1 MSVLKLHRAAC
12 AENREFSTAHSSLEK
27 VPEPFGGGSKG
38 RLYGESRLRSLERT
52 PEIFR
57 RSWDAIAIYDLAGR
71 VQRGNAA
78 ARAMVGA
85 TRAARLQGSHFS
97 AHMTLE
103 AATRAAR
110 DFAHCVTLG
119 QTIET
124 DSVFIDGKGEPVP
137 VRMRLV
143 PARVDGRIV
152 GVIGFA
158 RDSRARLNVEAQ
170 FMRSEQ
176 QFRSLFENHPDAFAL
191 HDLEGRFLRVNAATE
206 RLTGYSVEEL
216 IGQTPA
222 ILAVPGR
229 TYDGSDVRAAMER
242 GETQEFE
249 HVIRTKSGSVREV
262 NGRRVPIQ
270 VDGVVR
276 GFCGMIRDVTADR
289 RAARSSARQATRIA
303 ELYRIAAAAG
313 IAQDERVASALQAG
327 LDALG
332 AEWAYIVCFN
342 EGGYEITHSA
352 GQKPSRPPLDTERQ
366 RLRDELE
373 REDVFVFEDVTAYPP
388 SLAGAALTVEGLR
401 YGAVAFEK
409 LGEPMTIAAI
419 DRDYLRA
426 LATLIGSA
434 IQQGERRKRLGSLAF
449 GDALTGLP
457 NRALLQDRLE
467 QTLLFSRRH
476 RRSFAAHY
484 VDIDHFKSIND
495 TYGHHVGDG
504 VLVAVSSWLRSVLR
518 DSDTIARIGGD
529 EFVVL
534 QPEIESQRQAEELA
548 AKLCSIRDET
558 LCVSGRDLSVTLSV
572 GCAVFPLDAENPVDI
587 LKAADAALY
596 EVKHRGRDGYAV
608 GVVS

>member
-1 MSVLKLHRAAC
+1 MADD
-12 AENREFSTAHSSLEK
+12 
-27 VPEPFGGGSKG
+27 VPAGI
-38 RLYGESRLRSLERT
+38 YDYLRSLERV
-52 PEIFR
+52 PETFR
-57 RSWDAIAIYDLAGR
+57 RSWDAIAIYDLEGR
-71 VQRGNAA
+71 VRRGNAA

-103 AATRAAR
+103 AGTRAAR

-119 QTIET
+119 QTVES
-124 DSVFIDGKGEPVP
+124 DSVFTDGNGEPVP
-137 VRMRLV
+137 VRLRLV

-158 RDSRARLNVEAQ
+158 RDSRSRLDVEAQ

-206 RLTGYSVEEL
+206 RLTGFSVEEL
-216 IGQTPA
+216 IGQTPE
-222 ILAVPGR
+222 ILAAPGR
-229 TYDGSDVRAAMER
+229 AYDGAEVRAAMER

-249 HVIRTKSGSVREV
+249 HPIRTKTGSLREI
-262 NGRRVPIQ
+262 NGRRAPIH
-270 VDGVVR
+270 VDGKVH
-276 GFCGMIRDVTADR
+276 GFCAMIRDVTADR
-289 RAARSSARQATRIA
+289 RATRSAARQATRIA

-313 IAQDERVASALQAG
+313 IAQDERVTSALQAG
-327 LDALG
+327 LDELG
-332 AEWAYIVCFN
+332 AEWAYIVRFN
-342 EGGYEITHSA
+342 DDAHEITHSA
-352 GQKPSRPPLDTERQ
+352 GRKPDRPPSDPDRQ
-366 RLRDELE
+366 RVHDELT
-373 REDVFVFEDVTAYPP
+373 RDDVFVFEDPSAYPP

-401 YGAVAFEK
+401 YGAVAFVK
-409 LGEPMTIAAI
+409 FGEPMAIAAI

-434 IQQGERRKRLGSLAF
+434 IQQGERNKRLDSLAF

-467 QTLLFSRRH
+467 QTLLSARRH
-476 RRSFAAHY
+476 RRAFAAHY

-495 TYGHHVGDG
+495 TYGHSVGDG
-504 VLVAVSSWLRSVLR
+504 VLVAVSSWLRSMLR

-534 QPEIESQRQAEELA
+534 QPEIDSQRQAEELA
-548 AKLCSIRDET
+548 GKLCGIRDQT
-558 LCVSGRDLSVTLSV
+558 LRVGNRDLSVTISV
-572 GCAVFPLDAENPVDI
+572 GCAVFPLDAENPVDM

-596 EVKHRGRDGYAV
+596 DVKHRGRDGYAV
-608 GVVS
+608 GVVT

>member
-1 MSVLKLHRAAC
+1 MADDVQADISDYLK
-12 AENREFSTAHSSLEK
+12 
-27 VPEPFGGGSKG
+27 
-38 RLYGESRLRSLERT
+38 SLERA

-57 RSWDAIAIYDLAGR
+57 RSWDAIAIYDLEGR
-71 VQRGNAA
+71 VRRGNAA

-85 TRAARLQGSHFS
+85 TRAAGLQGSHFS

-119 QTIET
+119 QTIESDGVFT
-124 DSVFIDGKGEPVP
+124 DGNGEPVP

-143 PARVDGRIV
+143 PARVAGRIV

-158 RDSRARLNVEAQ
+158 RDSRARLDVEAQ

-206 RLTGYSVEEL
+206 RLTGYSPEEL

-222 ILAVPGR
+222 ILAATPGLQF
-229 TYDGSDVRAAMER
+229 DPAEVRAAMER

-249 HVIRTKSGSVREV
+249 HPIRIKNGSLREI
-262 NGRRVPIQ
+262 NGRRAPIH

-276 GFCGMIRDVTADR
+276 GFCSMIRDVTADR
-289 RAARSSARQATRIA
+289 RAARNSARQATRIA

-313 IAQDERVASALQAG
+313 IAQDERVATALQAG
-327 LDALG
+327 LDELG
-332 AEWAYIVCFN
+332 AEWAYIVRF
-342 EGGYEITHSA
+342 GDDGHEIVCST
-352 GQKPSRPPLDTERQ
+352 GTKPSRPPLAAERQ

-373 REDVFVFEDVTAYPP
+373 SEDVFVSEDASAYPP
-388 SLAGAALTVEGLR
+388 SLAGAALTVEGRR
-401 YGAVAFEK
+401 YGAVAFVK
-409 LGEPMTIAAI
+409 LGEPMAITAI

-434 IQQGERRKRLGSLAF
+434 IQEGERNKRLDTLAF

-467 QTLLFSRRH
+467 QTLLSARRH

-534 QPEIESQRQAEELA
+534 QPEIDSQHQAEELA
-548 AKLCSIRDET
+548 AKLCGIRDQK
-558 LCVSGRDLSVTLSV
+558 LRVGNRDLSVTISV
-572 GCAVFPLDAENPVDI
+572 GCAVFPLDAENSVDM

-596 EVKHRGRDGYAV
+596 DVKHRGRDGYAV

>member
-1 MSVLKLHRAAC
+1 MADDVLADI
-12 AENREFSTAHSSLEK
+12 
-27 VPEPFGGGSKG
+27 
-38 RLYGESRLRSLERT
+38 YDYLRSLERA

-57 RSWDAIAIYDLAGR
+57 RSWDAIAIYDLEGR
-71 VQRGNAA
+71 VRRGNAA

-85 TRAARLQGSHFS
+85 TRAAGLQGSHFS

-103 AATRAAR
+103 AGTRAAR

-119 QTIET
+119 QTIES
-124 DSVFIDGKGEPVP
+124 DSVFTDGNGEPVP
-137 VRMRLV
+137 VRLRLV

-158 RDSRARLNVEAQ
+158 RDSRARLDVQAQ

-176 QFRSLFENHPDAFAL
+176 QFRSLFENHPYAFAL

-216 IGQTPA
+216 IGQTPE
-222 ILAVPGR
+222 ILAAPGR
-229 TYDGSDVRAAMER
+229 AYDGSEVRAAMER

-249 HVIRTKSGSVREV
+249 HPIRTKAGSVREI
-262 NGRRVPIQ
+262 NGRRAPIH

-276 GFCGMIRDVTADR
+276 GFCAMIRDVTADR

-303 ELYRIAAAAG
+303 ELYRIASAAG
-313 IAQDERVASALQAG
+313 IAQDERVASVLQAG
-327 LDALG
+327 LDELG
-332 AEWAYIVCFN
+332 ADWAYIVRFSSD
-342 EGGYEITHSA
+342 GHEITHSA
-352 GQKPSRPPLDTERQ
+352 GTKPDQPPSDADRQ
-366 RLRDELE
+366 RLRDELTS
-373 REDVFVFEDVTAYPP
+373 EDVFVFEDPAAYPAA
-388 SLAGAALTVEGLR
+388 LAGAALTVEGLR
-401 YGAVAFEK
+401 YGAVAFVQF
-409 LGEPMTIAAI
+409 GEPMAIAAI

-434 IQQGERRKRLGSLAF
+434 IQQGERNKRLDSLAF

-457 NRALLQDRLE
+457 NRALLEDRLE
-467 QTLLFSRRH
+467 QTLLSARRH

-484 VDIDHFKSIND
+484 VDIDHFKTVND

-504 VLVAVSSWLRSVLR
+504 LLVAVSSWLRSMLR

-534 QPEIESQRQAEELA
+534 QPEIDSQRQAEELA
-548 AKLCSIRDET
+548 GKLCSIRDQT
-558 LCVSGRDLSVTLSV
+558 MRVGNRDLSVTISV
-572 GCAVFPLDAENPVDI
+572 GCAVFPLDAENPIDM

-596 EVKHRGRDGYAV
+596 DVKHRGRDGYAV
-608 GVVS
+608 GVVT